1 MAIKKEN
8 VNLTYDALWL
18 KTFMDSGEMT
28 FYNREIF
35 ISPGMAGRLDI
46 FMQLLGN
53 VGGYARTTNFDKD
66 IDVVVVS
73 DYLMKK
79 FKNGEKDEFFQ
90 MLEDLINANAT
101 PYRKL
106 KFVTE
111 SIVLDYLNTRA
122 NGQLRQNKKDL
133 KDKDT
138 TPTLKEAI
146 MQGIDR
152 DELMLGMIKKYK
164 DSTKEP
170 QQQNLF

>member
-8 VNLTYDALWL
+8 VNLTYDALWF
-18 KTFMDSGEMT
+18 KTFMDSGELT

-35 ISPGMAGRLDI
+35 ISLGMAGRLDI

-66 IDVVVVS
+66 LDVVVVS
-73 DYLMKK
+73 DYLMNK
-79 FKNGEKDEFFQ
+79 FKSGEKDEFFQ
-90 MLEDLINANAT
+90 MLEDLINGSAT

-106 KFVTE
+106 KFTTE
-111 SIVLDYLNTRA
+111 SIVLESLNTRA
-122 NGQLRQNKKDL
+122 SGQLRQNKKDL
-133 KDKDT
+133 KDKNT
-138 TPTLKEAI
+138 TPQMIEAI
-146 MQGIDR
+146 NQGIER

-164 DSTKEP
+164 ESAKEP

>member
-8 VNLTYDALWL
+8 VNLTYDALWF

-152 DELMLGMIKKYK
+152 D
-164 DSTKEP
+164 
-170 QQQNLF
+170 

>member
-8 VNLTYDALWL
+8 VNLTYDALWF
-18 KTFMDSGEMT
+18 KTFMDSGELT

-73 DYLMKK
+73 DYLMNQ
-79 FKNGEKDEFFQ
+79 FRIGIKDEFFQ
-90 MLEDLINANAT
+90 MLEDLINASAT

-106 KFVTE
+106 KFTTE
-111 SIVLDYLNTRA
+111 AMVLDSLNTRA

-138 TPTLKEAI
+138 TSTMKEAI
-146 MQGIDR
+146 NQGIDR
-152 DELMLGMIKKYK
+152 DELMLDMIRKYK
-164 DSTKEP
+164 ESAKEP

>member
-8 VNLTYDALWL
+8 VNLTYDALWF

-90 MLEDLINANAT
+90 MLEDLINANAN